1 MSHELKK
8 ALDVLSEKEKD
19 PKRHTYKGIRELSL
33 FRPEV
38 SVVYYDLTTLYFESE
53 ISDELKCFGYSK
65 DNKADKVQVVLGVVL
80 DEEGM
85 PLTYE
90 IYPGNTFEG
99 STVVEMIKRLK
110 EALWELGKVA
120 AVDIE
125 TKKGEIRLLKSKKF
139 YFETVKVR
147 ILVRFSLSVFY
158 PPQEQALRWSR
169 W

>member
-1 MSHELKK
+1 M
-8 ALDVLSEKEKD
+8 
-19 PKRHTYKGIRELSL
+19 SL

-38 SVVYYDLTTLYFESE
+38 SVVYYDLTILYFESE

-90 IYPGNTFEG
+90 VYPGNTFEG

-110 EALWELGKVA
+110 EEYEGAIIISGVWAL
-120 AVDIE
+120 
-125 TKKGEIRLLKSKKF
+125 
-139 YFETVKVR
+139 
-147 ILVRFSLSVFY
+147 
-158 PPQEQALRWSR
+158 
-169 W
+169 

>member
-1 MSHELKK
+1 M

-19 PKRHTYKGIRELSL
+19 FKRHTYKGIRELSL

-147 ILVRFSLSVFY
+147 IFVRFSLSVFY